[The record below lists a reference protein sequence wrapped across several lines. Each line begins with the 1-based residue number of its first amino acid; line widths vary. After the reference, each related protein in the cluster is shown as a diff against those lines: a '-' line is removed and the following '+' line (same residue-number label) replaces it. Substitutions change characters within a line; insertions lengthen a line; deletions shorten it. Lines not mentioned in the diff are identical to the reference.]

1 MRGQR
6 ERESG
11 WRLRERERVRERE
24 RESVRC
30 AENIFENH
38 LALRLSS
45 VVQSQLLLVRVSE
58 KERERSCLG
67 MRESGC
73 VCIR

>member
-11 WRLRERERVRERE
+11 WRLRERERVRF
-24 RESVRC
+24 

-67 MRESGC
+67 MREREREWVC
-73 VCIR
+73 VYTLK

>member
-1 MRGQR
+1 MREK
-6 ERESG
+6 ERE
-11 WRLRERERVRERE
+11 RERERVRF
-24 RESVRC
+24 

-67 MRESGC
+67 MREREWVC
-73 VCIR
+73 VYTLK